1 MQVTP
6 LPCLADNYAWLLREG
21 DDAVVVDPSEAGP
34 VLAALGTA
42 RLRAVW
48 CTHHHWDHVGG
59 IEDLRMRL
67 GAFDIVGSHRDV
79 GRIPHQT
86 RAVGEGDVVEPFGA
100 RVVDIPGHTLGAVAY
115 VVDGYLFSGDTLFS
129 AGCGRVFEGTMEQM
143 RTSLA
148 KLRALDPSLRVCCG
162 HEYTVKN
169 LEFAAATMPEDAA
182 VAARLAEARASRER
196 GEPTVPALLSDEL
209 RTNLFLR
216 WDDPGVAAAAA
227 RLDPT
232 VDAFTALRLAKDRF

>member
-1 MQVTP
+1 M
-6 LPCLADNYAWLLREG
+6 
-21 DDAVVVDPSEAGP
+21 
-34 VLAALGTA
+34 
-42 RLRAVW
+42 
-48 CTHHHWDHVGG
+48 
-59 IEDLRMRL
+59 
-67 GAFDIVGSHRDV
+67 
-79 GRIPHQT
+79 
-86 RAVGEGDVVEPFGA
+86 
-100 RVVDIPGHTLGAVAY
+100 
-115 VVDGYLFSGDTLFS
+115 VDGHLFSGDTLFS